1 MPIAFRLKIRSCEAR
16 ICCRQPIVTCTLP
29 DGRRFQLM
37 HAFPNI
43 KAARAV
49 ALKVHAKGSIDQS
62 LWAPLVPVAGSPAD
76 KAIEAAAKDEAELD
90 AQYRNRI
97 AA

>member
-16 ICCRQPIVTCTLP
+16 ICYRQPIVTCTLP

-37 HAFPNI
+37 HAFGNI

-49 ALKVHAKGSIDQS
+49 AQKVHAKGSIDQS
-62 LWAPLVPVAGSPAD
+62 LWAPLVTVAGSPAYV
-76 KAIEAAAKDEAELD
+76 AIAAAAQREALLRNEL
-90 AQYRNRI
+90 

>member
-1 MPIAFRLKIRSCEAR
+1 MPITFRLKIRSCEAR
-16 ICCRQPIVTCTLP
+16 ICYRQPIVTCTLP

-37 HAFPNI
+37 HAFPCI

-62 LWAPLVPVAGSPAD
+62 LWAPLLPVPGSPAD
-76 KAIEAAAKDEAELD
+76 VAIEAAAKHEATLNV
-90 AQYRNRI
+90 AL

>member
-16 ICCRQPIVTCTLP
+16 VVYRQPIVTCTLP

-37 HAFPNI
+37 HAFPSI
-43 KAARAV
+43 KAARAT
-49 ALKVHAKGSIDQS
+49 AQRVHAKGTIDQS
-62 LWAPLVPVAGSPAD
+62 LWAPLMPVVGSPAD
-76 KAIEAAAKDEAELD
+76 VALTAAAKRDTELN
-90 AQYRNRI
+90 ALAY